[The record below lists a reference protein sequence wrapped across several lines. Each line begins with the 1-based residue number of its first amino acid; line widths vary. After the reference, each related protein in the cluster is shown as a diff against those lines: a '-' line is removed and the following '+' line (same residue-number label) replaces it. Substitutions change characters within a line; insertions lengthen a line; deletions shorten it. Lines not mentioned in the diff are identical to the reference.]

1 MCACVC
7 RINLTHPGARPRTDS
22 GYLLETGKKFDSSY
36 DRGKP
41 LPFAVGTGQ
50 VIKGWD
56 EGLLTMKV
64 GGKRMLVI
72 PSKLAYG
79 SKPVGGGLIPAYS
92 DLVFYVELVTIAA

>member
-1 MCACVC
+1 M
-7 RINLTHPGARPRTDS
+7 
-22 GYLLETGKKFDSSY
+22 
-36 DRGKP
+36 
-41 LPFAVGTGQ
+41 Q

-79 SKPVGGGLIPAYS
+79 SRAVGGGLIPANS
-92 DLVFYVELVTIAA
+92 DLVFFVELVTIAA

>member
-1 MCACVC
+1 MIRGGWIGRLCEAGGKRERARESHTCV
-7 RINLTHPGARPRTDS
+7 
-22 GYLLETGKKFDSSY
+22 
-36 DRGKP
+36 
-41 LPFAVGTGQ
+41 Q
-50 VIKGWD
+50 VIRGWD

-79 SKPVGGGLIPAYS
+79 SKAVGGGLIPANS

>member
-1 MCACVC
+1 
-7 RINLTHPGARPRTDS
+7 
-22 GYLLETGKKFDSSY
+22 
-36 DRGKP
+36 
-41 LPFAVGTGQ
+41 

-79 SKPVGGGLIPAYS
+79 SRAVGGGLIPANS
-92 DLVFYVELVTIAA
+92 DLVFFVELVTIAA